1 MSVYT
6 RASTTAR
13 PPSSISA
20 NAQLLLL
27 LFVPPCFRRSVVL
40 TSGPTIPYK
49 IDGTDL
55 YLETN
60 YSAKNVLENVHG
72 LMALFGYQP
81 TDFGY
86 ETQND

>member
-1 MSVYT
+1 MLT
-6 RASTTAR
+6 GMCTLLAARHGAEFADRAAALIKKKR
-13 PPSSISA
+13 KLIAP
-20 NAQLLLL
+20 
-27 LFVPPCFRRSVVL
+27 VPDGMVN
-40 TSGPTIPYK
+40 PYK